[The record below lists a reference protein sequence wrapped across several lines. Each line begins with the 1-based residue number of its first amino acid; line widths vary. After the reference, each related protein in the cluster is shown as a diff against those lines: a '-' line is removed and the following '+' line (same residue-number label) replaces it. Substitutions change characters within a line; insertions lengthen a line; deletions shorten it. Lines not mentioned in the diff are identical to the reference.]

1 MGEDDPAEG
10 VLGTQKEEGYQSQ
23 VPRSDF
29 PGSPVLKTL
38 PSSEGDMSSISILG
52 QGAKTPHTLHGQK
65 TEWHSEFEKDAAPR
79 KPPF

>member
-23 VPRSDF
+23 VPCSDF
-29 PGSPVLKTL
+29 PGSPVVKTL
-38 PSSEGDMSSISILG
+38 PSSAGDMSSILILG
-52 QGAKTPHTLHGQK
+52 QGAKIPHTLHGQK
-65 TEWHSEFEKDAAPR
+65 TKWHAEFEKNAAPK